1 MNTILDLSED
11 QPEDTRLG
19 CTYRSFASMSNIVA
33 ILASDANSILESFRS
48 AFERDSISFLN
59 VDDIPTGELRS
70 QIFEKS
76 RDIDICLIFSS
87 DVLVRRLRPLSRP
100 ERSLREE
107 YLLASPETF
116 TIQLNLTR

>member
-1 MNTILDLSED
+1 
-11 QPEDTRLG
+11 
-19 CTYRSFASMSNIVA
+19 MSNIVA